1 MTRSI
6 DKTILFRKKWMN
18 SFTHG
23 GDSEEFAQKIG
34 CDIDEVID
42 LSSNI
47 NFVRPS
53 IDIDFN
59 RLSISA
65 YPSYTKLY
73 SAIAKRYGVDQE
85 SVELFNGGSSA
96 IFSLFRFL
104 NLESCTL
111 YSPAYLEYKKS
122 ALLTGCSID
131 YIDRFSNLD
140 KPVEANSFV
149 IFVNP
154 ATPDGKYY
162 NIDSLIKEWIAK
174 ECTVLIDESF
184 LDFTPFESAIRYL
197 EAYDKLY
204 ILKSMT
210 KFYGSA
216 GIRIGTLLSQSQ
228 NISAI
233 KLREPLWKISQFDSA
248 YIMASLRDKTFAT
261 RSQEEN
267 SKSKEKL
274 LLLLQKSPL
283 IKKIYPSDANFI
295 LVQLN
300 NITAQEFQNLL
311 IPFKIMIR
319 DCSNFDGLD
328 SSFARIAIKD
338 MASIE
343 TLGDFLCRF
352 Q

>member
-1 MTRSI
+1 
-6 DKTILFRKKWMN
+6 MN
-18 SFTHG
+18 SNKKMGIFTHG

-34 CDIDEVID
+34 CEIDEVID

-73 SAIAKRYGVDQE
+73 SAIAKRYGVDKE

-104 NLESCTL
+104 DLESYTL
-111 YSPAYLEYKKS
+111 YAPMYLEYKKS
-122 ALLTGCSID
+122 ALLRGYKIT
-131 YIDRFSNLD
+131 YIDRFSNIND
-140 KPVEANSFV
+140 PIEAGSFV

-162 NIDSLIKEWIAK
+162 NIDSLMKEWMAK
-174 ECTVLIDESF
+174 ECTILIDESF

-197 EAYDKLY
+197 EEYDKLY

-216 GIRIGTLLSQSQ
+216 GIRIGTLLSQAQ

-233 KLREPLWKISQFDSA
+233 KSREPLWKISQFDSA
-248 YIMASLRDKTFAT
+248 YIMASLEDTKFNN
-261 RSQEEN
+261 RSQKEN
-267 SKSKEKL
+267 KKSKEKL
-274 LLLLQKSPL
+274 IAMLKESRY

-300 NITAQEFQNLL
+300 SITAQEFQELL
-311 IPFKIMIR
+311 MPYKIMIR

-328 SSFARIAIKD
+328 NSFVRIAIKD
-338 MASIE
+338 KKAMDILK
-343 TLGDFLCRF
+343 TCIDKI
-352 Q
+352 